1 LVPAIDSVF
10 SKHGNAAMFAG
21 MGGCPPLLDVQ
32 FRQFRPISSSALL
45 AMLDAMR
52 LGPRLDC
59 KWHNDAVLEWVIQ
72 HKIKTVILA
81 AHWIVYVD
89 THAVPSAVAA
99 HMVFADTRQPDNGS
113 PPDGAAV
120 FARGFDRML
129 SMLQRQHVKVFVVD
143 DAPTVGVNV
152 PYALASMDRLG
163 ERRDFSI
170 TPAAYEVQQQAATRI
185 LAALQDRYGFAILR
199 PQDLL
204 CASGVCVVERDG
216 RSFYMDDEHLS
227 PLGALAAKPAFERIW
242 SPAD

>member
-1 LVPAIDSVF
+1 MLRWTYANPHWYTVRQRGFFPVYTSAQRQCWDRPPRENAQKPACKLGNAAAPADTILWGDSHSLALVPAIDSVF

-143 DAPTVGVNV
+143 D
-152 PYALASMDRLG
+152 
-163 ERRDFSI
+163 I
-170 TPAAYEVQQQAATRI
+170 
-185 LAALQDRYGFAILR
+185 
-199 PQDLL
+199 
-204 CASGVCVVERDG
+204 
-216 RSFYMDDEHLS
+216 
-227 PLGALAAKPAFERIW
+227 
-242 SPAD
+242 